1 MILKNMKTIDII
13 GKNYSGEWTNSR
25 KACRGIVLRDE
36 SVLLSYETLTGQW
49 MLPGG
54 GAEAGEDDISCCIR
68 EVAEETGILI
78 QPSECVLE
86 IDEYYENMKYESR
99 YFFGRIV
106 GKTKTNLTDR
116 EKEVGMVPRFLPV
129 TEIMDIFAQHDS
141 YAQTDEMRRGMY
153 FREYTA
159 LHELLGNHLL
169 YLRQRKLL
177 DQFLATGAIS
187 QAQHDKS
194 LYDLTEKMGETEFVE
209 RFI

>member
-1 MILKNMKTIDII
+1 
-13 GKNYSGEWTNSR
+13 
-25 KACRGIVLRDE
+25 
-36 SVLLSYETLTGQW
+36 
-49 MLPGG
+49 
-54 GAEAGEDDISCCIR
+54 
-68 EVAEETGILI
+68 
-78 QPSECVLE
+78 
-86 IDEYYENMKYESR
+86 MKYKSR

-129 TEIMDIFAQHDS
+129 TEIMDIFVQHDS

-153 FREYTA
+153 LREYTA

>member
-1 MILKNMKTIDII
+1 MKD
-13 GKNYSGEWTNSR
+13 
-25 KACRGIVLRDE
+25 LRHIFKYALPCLLTAAL
-36 SVLLSYETLTGQW
+36 LLSAWTVC
-49 MLPGG
+49 
-54 GAEAGEDDISCCIR
+54 AFAD
-68 EVAEETGILI
+68 EEYI
-78 QPSECVLE
+78 P
-86 IDEYYENMKYESR
+86 DEYYENMKYESR

-153 FREYTA
+153 LREYTA